1 MDKKFAKQSIERLDT
16 SMEVI
21 NLLKNSNINTLEEL
35 CDERNSDLKQIGLE
49 QSQIKEINIQLQ
61 LLGLNLRY
69 S

>member
-35 CDERNSDLKQIGLE
+35 RDERNSDLKQIGLE
-49 QSQIKEINIQLQ
+49 QSQIKDINIQLQ

>member
-35 CDERNSDLKQIGLE
+35 CDERNSDLKRIGLE
-49 QSQIKEINIQLQ
+49 QSQIKDINIQLQ